1 MMIFNLTNQTFLPA
15 SESSPLAEGEFLITT
30 QEELNAISAAITGGG
45 AVWEEDG
52 KLKTSGKAPSPYH
65 EWHNGKWQLSKTKQ
79 AEQLEATRAQ
89 LIDSIDNRAAEIA
102 AHWLRFAEEYKER
115 EAAAMTYRDAGFEGE
130 PSIYI
135 TSFSTVAKIPHK
147 AAAELIL
154 QQAEG
159 LRELQKQLAVQ
170 RMRKYELKN
179 PKLTLEQLEATH
191 KDIITKMQQLAEAH
205 Q

>member
-1 MMIFNLTNQTFLPA
+1 MYLIFDKDGELLATTDYLPNLEDLATRGEQA
-15 SESSPLAEGEFLITT
+15 VESEQNFENPLLIEGEIVERGE
-30 QEELNAISAAITGGG
+30 Q
-45 AVWEEDG
+45 
-52 KLKTSGKAPSPYH
+52 PSRYH
-65 EWHNGKWQLSKTKQ
+65 EWDGAKWTISKKKQ
-79 AEQLEATRAQ
+79 AELLETRRTQ
-89 LIDSIDNRAAEIA
+89 LIDGVDNRAAEIA

-159 LRELQKQLAVQ
+159 LRKLQEQLAVQ

-179 PKLTLEQLEATH
+179 PKLTLEQLEETH
-191 KDIITKMQQLAEAH
+191 KDIINNMQKLAEAH